1 MSAARGVMDADANVV
16 NIGMAGTEE
25 MYWAVTEFNACAG
38 IELTASDNPVN
49 CNGMKI
55 VKSASQPLDDV
66 ANFQV
71 IKVLAESQ
79 DWSTGA
85 EIGKELDRSAEARR
99 VYVDRVL
106 RFVDVKSL
114 RPLKIVVNSG
124 NGAAGSTFDAIAE
137 WLLPLGAPL
146 NFIRVYHTPD
156 ATFPNSIPNPLLPEN
171 HSATAD
177 VVEAKK
183 AEFGVVFDGDFD
195 RCFFFDAAGQFVPGE
210 YVVGFGIHL
219 FGKRSRRQDCS

>member
-16 NIGMAGTEE
+16 NIGMAGTKE
-25 MYWAVTEFNACAG
+25 MYWAVTEFNTCAG
-38 IELTASDNPVN
+38 IELTASHNPVN

-55 VKSASQPLDDV
+55 VRSASQPLDDV

-124 NGAAGSTFDAIAE
+124 NGAAGSTFDVIAE
-137 WLLPLGAPL
+137 WLLALGAPL
-146 NFIRVYHTPD
+146 NFIRVYHTC
-156 ATFPNSIPNPLLPEN
+156 I
-171 HSATAD
+171 
-177 VVEAKK
+177 
-183 AEFGVVFDGDFD
+183 
-195 RCFFFDAAGQFVPGE
+195 RCVCLKHMFFSHM
-210 YVVGFGIHL
+210 YL
-219 FGKRSRRQDCS
+219 YMYL